1 MKVNGDFMSNEDKI
15 KDYLDKNY
23 GYITTSEIL
32 NMNISKPL
40 IKKYVENGLLRKVSH
55 GLYIDSNLLQDDEYI
70 FQKRYPE
77 AIFSYNTALYF
88 LNLSNRTPYKLEIT
102 LSNKKRI
109 SCNYEV
115 HYVSD
120 KYYGIGIIEIESMFG
135 NPIKIYN
142 AERSICDMLRN
153 GDFELELQNTILRNY
168 FRSKDKDLDKL
179 LEYAKI
185 FKIYDKVNTLVE
197 YEMG

>member
-1 MKVNGDFMSNEDKI
+1 MKVNGGFVNNENKI
-15 KDYLDKNY
+15 QEFLKSNY
-23 GYITTSEIL
+23 GYISTAELVSLGI
-32 NMNISKPL
+32 NKPM
-40 IKKYVENGLLRKVSH
+40 IKKFVDNGMLRKVSH
-55 GLYIDSNLLQDDEYI
+55 GLYIDSNKLQDDEYI

-88 LNLSNRTPYKLEIT
+88 LNLSNQPPHNVEIT

-109 SCNYEV
+109 KCDYEV

-120 KYYGIGIIEIESMFG
+120 KYYDIGITEIKSIFG
-135 NPIKIYN
+135 NPIKVYN
-142 AERSICDMLRN
+142 AERSICDMLR
-153 GDFELELQNTILRNY
+153 DKYFELELQNHILRSY
-168 FRSKDKDLDKL
+168 FHSKDKNIDRL

>member
-55 GLYIDSNLLQDDEYI
+55 GLYIDNNLLQDDEYI

-88 LNLSNRTPYKLEIT
+88 LNLSNRAPHKIEIT
-102 LSNKKRI
+102 LSNRKRI
-109 SCNYEV
+109 KCDYEV
-115 HYVSD
+115 HYISD
-120 KYYGIGIIEIESMFG
+120 KYYDIGIIKIESMFG
-135 NPIKIYN
+135 NPIRIYN

-153 GDFELELQNTILRNY
+153 GDFELELQNIILRNY
-168 FRSKDKDLDKL
+168 FRSKDKDIDKL

>member
-1 MKVNGDFMSNEDKI
+1 MKVNGDYMSNEDKI
-15 KDYLDKNY
+15 KDYLEKNH
-23 GYITTSEIL
+23 GYISTSDIL
-32 NMNISKPL
+32 NLNISKPL
-40 IKKYVENGLLRKVSH
+40 IKKYVESGLLRKVSH

-70 FQKRYPE
+70 FQRRYPE
-77 AIFSYNTALYF
+77 AIFSYNTSLYF
-88 LNLSNRTPYKLEIT
+88 LNLSNRVPHKIEIT

-109 SCNYEV
+109 NCDYDV
-115 HYVSD
+115 HYISD
-120 KYYGIGIIEIESMFG
+120 KYYDIGIIEIESIFG

-153 GDFELELQNTILRNY
+153 GDFELELQNAVLRNY
-168 FRSKDKDLDKL
+168 FRSKNKDLDKL

>member
-1 MKVNGDFMSNEDKI
+1 MSNEVKI
-15 KDYLDKNY
+15 EQFLKDNN
-23 GYITTSEIL
+23 GYISTAELINL
-32 NMNISKPL
+32 GISKPM
-40 IKKYVENGLLRKVSH
+40 IKKYIDKGLLRKVSH
-55 GLYIDSNLLQDDEYI
+55 GLYMDCNILQDDEYV
-70 FQKRYPE
+70 FQKRYPK

-88 LNLSNRTPYKLEIT
+88 LNLSNRVPPKLEIT

-109 SCNYEV
+109 TCDYEV

-120 KYYGIGIIEIESMFG
+120 KYYDIGIIEIENMFG
-135 NPIKIYN
+135 NPIKVYN

-153 GDFELELQNTILRNY
+153 GEFELELQNVILRNY
-168 FRSKDKDLDKL
+168 FRSKEKDIDKL

-197 YEMG
+197 YAIG

>member
-1 MKVNGDFMSNEDKI
+1 MKVNGDYMSNEDKI
-15 KDYLDKNY
+15 KDYLDKNH
-23 GYITTSEIL
+23 GYISTSDIL
-32 NMNISKPL
+32 NLNISKPL
-40 IKKYVENGLLRKVSH
+40 IKKYVESGLLRKVSH

-70 FQKRYPE
+70 FQRRYPE

-88 LNLSNRTPYKLEIT
+88 LNLSNRVPRKIEIT

-109 SCNYEV
+109 NCDYEV
-115 HYVSD
+115 HYISD
-120 KYYGIGIIEIESMFG
+120 KYYDIGIIEIDSMFG
-135 NPIKIYN
+135 NPIKVYN

-153 GDFELELQNTILRNY
+153 GDFELELQNAVLRNY
-168 FRSKDKDLDKL
+168 FRSKNKDLDKL

>member
-88 LNLSNRTPYKLEIT
+88 LNLSNRAPHKLEIT

-109 SCNYEV
+109 SCDYEV
-115 HYVSD
+115 HYISD
-120 KYYGIGIIEIESMFG
+120 KYYDIGIIEIESMFG
-135 NPIKIYN
+135 NPIRIYN

-168 FRSKDKDLDKL
+168 FRSKDKNLDKL

>member
-1 MKVNGDFMSNEDKI
+1 MKVNGDFVSKEDKI
-15 KDYLDKNY
+15 KEHLDKNH
-23 GYITTSEIL
+23 GYISTSEIL
-32 NMNISKPL
+32 NLNISKPL
-40 IKKYVENGLLRKVSH
+40 IKKYVESGLLRKVSH

-88 LNLSNRTPYKLEIT
+88 LNLSNRAPHKIEIT

-109 SCNYEV
+109 ACDYEV
-115 HYVSD
+115 HYISD
-120 KYYGIGIIEIESMFG
+120 KYYDIGIIEIESIFG

-153 GDFELELQNTILRNY
+153 GDFELELQNAVLRNY
-168 FRSKDKDLDKL
+168 FRSKNKDLDKL